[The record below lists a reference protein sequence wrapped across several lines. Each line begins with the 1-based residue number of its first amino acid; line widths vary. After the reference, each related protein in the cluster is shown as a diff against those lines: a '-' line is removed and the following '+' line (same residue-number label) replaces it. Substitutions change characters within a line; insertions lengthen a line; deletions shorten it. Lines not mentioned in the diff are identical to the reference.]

1 MSRSERRRAAPPD
14 PVRLRQGLTR
24 AQADAI
30 ATLEAL
36 GWELRFVR
44 RPLFADPIPIVFEK
58 AGARWLV
65 VEGDGRLNESPGFAL
80 RE

>member
-1 MSRSERRRAAPPD
+1 MSRSERRRPAPPD
-14 PVRLRQGLTR
+14 PAALRRGLTPEQT
-24 AQADAI
+24 AAI

-44 RPLFADPIPIVFEK
+44 RPLFRAPVPVVFEK

-65 VEGDGRLNESPGFAL
+65 VEGDGQLNETPGFAL
-80 RE
+80 RD

>member
-1 MSRSERRRAAPPD
+1 MSRSERRRPAPAD
-14 PVRLRQGLTR
+14 PAILRRGLTPE
-24 AQADAI
+24 QAAAI

-44 RPLFADPIPIVFEK
+44 RPLFRDPVPVVFEK
-58 AGARWLV
+58 AGPRWLV